1 MIRKM
6 LWKLGVIGPTPKFKI
21 GDSVQIPGSDHL
33 MVIQKIDFSVK
44 ARSIV
49 YTCKWFHQGL
59 KNSQINLYEEHQL
72 KLYDWYSFFL
82 MGNEKWHGDMVADH
96 ES

>member
-6 LWKLGVIGPTPKFKI
+6 LWRLGAIGPIPKFKI
-21 GDSVQIPGSDHL
+21 GDSVQVPGNDHL
-33 MVIQKIDFSVK
+33 MVIQKIDFNVK

-59 KNSQINLYEEHQL
+59 KSSQINLYEEHQL
-72 KLYDWYSFFL
+72 KLYDWHSFFL